1 MRHYILNVKS
11 LMFLFAIV
19 LLTYGAQGISY
30 GAVCKAGDILS
41 PGESCTYP
49 GTNAV
54 FSVLNN
60 GQSQWNIPGL
70 PWWLAWVNKIS
81 LDELSVSDLTVNGVR
96 YDFAASK
103 QADGT
108 WFIETVG
115 HNSTPPPVSNPDL
128 VVGQPT
134 VSQSTLAP
142 GGSFTL
148 SATAANNGAGSA
160 AATTLRYYRSTNA
173 TITTSDTEVGTDSVS
188 ALGANQSS
196 AESITL
202 TAPSSPG
209 TYYYGACVEAVTG
222 ESSSDNNCSTAVS
235 ITVQQSTEPPG
246 QTTYS
251 VGEDIPTLP
260 TGSWYPD
267 TVLGSGGGASV
278 VISGGKTTITFGNGG
293 AIREDGITYTCV
305 AAGGCTVEGRRVTG
319 GTIQTS
325 GGEQT
330 PPSAQQPDLV
340 VQQPT
345 VSQSTL
351 APGENFTLSAT
362 VANNGAG
369 SAAATTLRYY
379 RSTNAT
385 ITTRDTEVGKDSV
398 GALGANQSSAESITL
413 TAPSSPGTYYYGA
426 CVEAVTGE
434 SSSNNNC
441 SAAVSI
447 TVQQQSQQ
455 PGTGGGTAT
464 LSASTAAPLTEAT
477 LNESVITLTL
487 SSGTWQRSEINI
499 GNALTVSGISDVT
512 IGTFGPAWFGV
523 DRISDTQIT
532 VELGFTGNIDTN
544 STLTFTVS
552 ADAIADYDGA
562 ALIAQ
567 IPVTAST
574 ESLVA
579 STVSPLTEATLNE
592 SVVILTLSGR
602 TYERSSYTVGR
613 ALTVSGI
620 DGVTFR
626 SYDVD
631 RVSDTEVTVEL
642 GFDGNID
649 TNGTLIFTLGADAI
663 VDYGGAA
670 LTAQI
675 PVTAST
681 ESLVASTVSPLTEAT
696 LNESVVTL
704 TISGRA
710 YERSSYTVGR
720 ALTVSGIDGV
730 TFKSYNVD
738 RVSDTEVTVELE
750 FNGNIDTDS
759 MLTFTVGAGAI
770 PNYDG
775 PSLTAQIPVAAATEW
790 VVASTALPL
799 TKATLDGSVVIL
811 TLNGSGYERWSSDIR
826 SAVTVSGIA
835 GVTIDAFGVE
845 RVSDAEIAV
854 ELEFDS
860 TIDPN
865 GTLTFTVAAG
875 AIANYDGPAVTAQL
889 AVPTQLEAGEAGD
902 VNGDGAVS
910 IQDLMLVASSFGQTG
925 QHPADVNGDG
935 TVNIKDL
942 IVVAGVLDTA
952 AAAPSLYPHSL
963 EGLTALDVHG
973 WLSQAQPLNLTDATS
988 QRGIMFLEN
997 LLMVLSPKE
1006 TMLLP
1011 NFPNPFNPE
1020 TWIPY
1025 HLANDTDV
1033 SLCIYDMDGALV
1045 RELDLGHQ
1053 RAGYYTDRSRAAY
1066 WDGPTHG
1073 VSGLPVVSISTSCVQ
1088 AIIRKCGRWSS

>member
-1 MRHYILNVKS
+1 MRHHILSAKS
-11 LMFLFAIV
+11 LMLLFAIV
-19 LLTYGAQGISY
+19 LLTYGTQGVSY

-54 FSVLNN
+54 FSVLGN

-81 LDELSVSDLTVNGVR
+81 LDELSISDLTVNGVR

-115 HNSTPPPVSNPDL
+115 NNSTPPPVSNPDL

-148 SATAANNGAGSA
+148 SATVTNNGAGSA
-160 AATTLRYYRSTNA
+160 AATTLHYYRSTNA
-173 TITTSDTEVGTDSVS
+173 TITTSDTEVGTDNVS
-188 ALGANQSS
+188 ALGANRSG
-196 AESITL
+196 AESI
-202 TAPSSPG
+202 S
-209 TYYYGACVEAVTG
+209 
-222 ESSSDNNCSTAVS
+222 
-235 ITVQQSTEPPG
+235 
-246 QTTYS
+246 
-251 VGEDIPTLP
+251 
-260 TGSWYPD
+260 
-267 TVLGSGGGASV
+267 
-278 VISGGKTTITFGNGG
+278 
-293 AIREDGITYTCV
+293 
-305 AAGGCTVEGRRVTG
+305 
-319 GTIQTS
+319 
-325 GGEQT
+325 
-330 PPSAQQPDLV
+330 
-340 VQQPT
+340 
-345 VSQSTL
+345 
-351 APGENFTLSAT
+351 
-362 VANNGAG
+362 
-369 SAAATTLRYY
+369 
-379 RSTNAT
+379 
-385 ITTRDTEVGKDSV
+385 
-398 GALGANQSSAESITL
+398 L

-447 TVQQQSQQ
+447 TVQQPTEPPGQTTYSVGEDISTLPTGFWNPDFLSGASFAFSGGEVTLTFSSGGVIRDDGITYTCVAAGGCRVEGRRVTQGTIQTSGGTVPSPAQKPDLVVQQPTVSQSTLAPGASFTLSATVANNGAGSAAATTLRYYRSTNATITSSDTEVGKDSVNALGANRSGAESISLTAPTSPGTYYYGACVDSVAGESQSNNNCSVAVSITVQQQPQQ

-499 GNALTVSGISDVT
+499 GNALTVSGINDVT

-532 VELGFTGNIDTN
+532 VELGFTGNIDAD
-544 STLTFTVS
+544 STLTFTVG
-552 ADAIADYDGA
+552 ADAISNYNGS
-562 ALIAQ
+562 ALTAQ

-579 STVSPLTEATLNE
+579 STVSPLTESTLNE
-592 SVVILTLSGR
+592 SVVTLTLSGR
-602 TYERSSYTVGR
+602 AYERSSYTVGR

-631 RVSDTEVTVEL
+631 RVSDTQVTVEL

-675 PVTAST
+675 PVAAMQ
-681 ESLVASTVSPLTEAT
+681 ESLVASTGPPLTEST

-704 TISGRA
+704 TLSGRT

-811 TLNGSGYERWSSDIR
+811 TLSGSGYERWSSDIR

-875 AIANYDGPAVTAQL
+875 AIANL
-889 AVPTQLEAGEAGD
+889 RW
-902 VNGDGAVS
+902 S
-910 IQDLMLVASSFGQTG
+910 RR
-925 QHPADVNGDG
+925 H
-935 TVNIKDL
+935 
-942 IVVAGVLDTA
+942 
-952 AAAPSLYPHSL
+952 
-963 EGLTALDVHG
+963 
-973 WLSQAQPLNLTDATS
+973 
-988 QRGIMFLEN
+988 
-997 LLMVLSPKE
+997 
-1006 TMLLP
+1006 
-1011 NFPNPFNPE
+1011 
-1020 TWIPY
+1020 
-1025 HLANDTDV
+1025 
-1033 SLCIYDMDGALV
+1033 
-1045 RELDLGHQ
+1045 
-1053 RAGYYTDRSRAAY
+1053 RAASRTH
-1066 WDGPTHG
+1066 PT
-1073 VSGLPVVSISTSCVQ
+1073 
-1088 AIIRKCGRWSS
+1088 